1 MGVVKTG
8 QIAVM
13 VLNWNGR
20 VWLRPC
26 LDALLR
32 QSGVAFDPWLIDN
45 GSRDGSLDLVR
56 EQFPDVRTYGIADNL
71 GFGAAYNRAI
81 AAIRSP
87 WIALLNNDTVVQP
100 GWLAALAGE
109 LSEHPEA
116 AAVGSKLLYLDRP
129 EVVNHAGGR
138 LTTLGA
144 AYDVGLGQ
152 LDGPGFDKPD
162 ITGCATGAAM
172 LIRRDAFWAVGGF
185 DDRYFAYFDD
195 ADLCW
200 RWWLA
205 GYSVR
210 YQPAARVLHAYGGS
224 TGAGRASQFRVQLCQ
239 TNRLQ
244 NMIKHLEPTT
254 LAGAFPLSLGYDMMR
269 LVAAAHASD
278 QGTVRAISR
287 GTAAFA
293 RIFPHAW
300 NARRRLQP
308 LRQRSD
314 RQLFDLGVLAHAHVA
329 ATEWRRLT
337 RLS

>member
-162 ITGCATGAAM
+162 ITGCATGAAS
-172 LIRRDAFWAVGGF
+172 IGAAGIG
-185 DDRYFAYFDD
+185 
-195 ADLCW
+195 
-200 RWWLA
+200 LA
-205 GYSVR
+205 E
-210 YQPAARVLHAYGGS
+210 
-224 TGAGRASQFRVQLCQ
+224 GAGS
-239 TNRLQ
+239 
-244 NMIKHLEPTT
+244 
-254 LAGAFPLSLGYDMMR
+254 GATAVVFPLIV
-269 LVAAAHASD
+269 LV
-278 QGTVRAISR
+278 VRPVRSEVFCSNLPCRCFNAVD
-287 GTAAFA
+287 A
-293 RIFPHAW
+293 RSF
-300 NARRRLQP
+300 
-308 LRQRSD
+308 S
-314 RQLFDLGVLAHAHVA
+314 
-329 ATEWRRLT
+329 T
-337 RLS
+337 RF